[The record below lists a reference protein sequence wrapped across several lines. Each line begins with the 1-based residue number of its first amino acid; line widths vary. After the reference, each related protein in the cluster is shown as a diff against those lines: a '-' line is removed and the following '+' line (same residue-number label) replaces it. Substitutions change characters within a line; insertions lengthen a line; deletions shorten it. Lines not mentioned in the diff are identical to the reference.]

1 MSSSGSNG
9 VMFQLK
15 VDPLTGN
22 SEWIVIQEQEPEQ
35 EDDLLLTNNSKQLLA
50 NTCYLDMLNDTPR
63 NTAYRNAIDSTLSK
77 HSLTHTNVLDIGSGT
92 GLLSMMA
99 ARAMG
104 ISSSSSSS
112 TSQGTVTAC
121 ESYLPMLKL
130 MKKVLRANN
139 MDGKI
144 RLFNKRS
151 DELQVAVDM
160 ASRADV
166 LVSEILDSEL
176 LGEGL
181 IPTLQHAHDN
191 LLVQGYKTVPY
202 KATTYGQLVESTH
215 LWKLHDLFSNEAN
228 AADGIRLVPNGKETI
243 LRVKQQQYAMHCDA
257 MSQEIQLL
265 SEPFKI
271 FEYDFSKR
279 PDSHGETQ
287 LHINATNDG
296 TVHAVVSWWV
306 IGIGVITG
314 NNVSG
319 SAKGK
324 ISEADH
330 HDSRPQDS
338 HITLS
343 PERIAIYGDK
353 YWRRSMLDAI
363 NHALKEKDAP
373 LCVIAD
379 DSVFLTLAVAHLSKT
394 SHIIS
399 LFPGLREKG
408 TQYLQTVA
416 DENGYSMDRLEVI
429 SPSKKQWTMNDTHQK
444 KVDLLIAEP
453 FYVGAEGMLPWQG
466 LQFWSK
472 RTMLDSIL
480 SEDVCIM
487 PCKGILKACAMS
499 LPDLW
504 RSRRALENIE
514 GFDHTMVNSTLGAC
528 GGLSSTSDSP
538 CLPFYIWQCGDGEFD
553 LLKPLSSCQG
563 KAKVEFTEAGVCH
576 GFALWIDWVMD
587 STNDIVMSTGPD
599 HRYWKQGVK
608 LLGEPLM
615 VGKNVS
621 GICSTVIEASF
632 DSSSGELLTLSR
644 NRCIGW
650 GCSLAIPV
658 RGRGRIM
665 CAFHLPVSRS
675 DGIGYIVV
683 RDLVNGLVRGPL
695 RLAPWHQSSFPNGAS
710 YRPSRHKV
718 SRPLREQEAGGS
730 GSDPR
735 RTRTYIP
742 REREEA
748 EQRSINDY
756 FCDDE
761 TLPKYPEENFRRS
774 AYPPYA
780 NWAYSTAPDAFD
792 EYLQIAERCSRQCLE
807 NFTKCIQVLYVE
819 KFLRKPTSTDIEKT
833 YELHEEKHGL
843 TRMLGSIDCMHWEW
857 RNGP

>member
-1 MSSSGSNG
+1 MSSTTSGSG

-22 SEWIVIQEQEPEQ
+22 SEWIVIQEQDQEQ
-35 EDDLLLTNNSKQLLA
+35 DDFLSTTNNNNSKQQLLA

-63 NTAYRNAIDSTLSK
+63 NTAYRNAIDSTLL
-77 HSLTHTNVLDIGSGT
+77 SLNHYTHVLDIGSGT

-99 ARAMG
+99 ARAMA

-112 TSQGTVTAC
+112 SQSRGTVTAC

-151 DELQVAVDM
+151 DELQVGVDM
-160 ASRADV
+160 TSRADV

-228 AADGIRLVPNGKETI
+228 VADGIHLVPKGKETI
-243 LRVKQQQYAMHCDA
+243 LRVKQQQFAMHCDA
-257 MSQEIQLL
+257 MSEEIQLL

-271 FEYDFSKR
+271 FEFDFSKR

-287 LHINATNDG
+287 LHVKATNDG
-296 TVHAVVSWWV
+296 IVHAVVSWWV
-306 IGIGVITG
+306 LQLDEEGNIFYSTAPKWITSPFQHNG
-314 NNVSG
+314 LTSSYSSNRDWCDHWKQCVWFS
-319 SAKGK
+319 KGK
-324 ISEADH
+324 GLPVSKDEDVCMDATHTEISISYEFKAQSQLSETDH
-330 HDSRPQDS
+330 HDFRPHDS
-338 HITLS
+338 HITFS

-363 NHALKEKDAP
+363 NYALKEKDSP

-379 DSVFLTLAVAHLSKT
+379 DSVFLTVAVAHLSKT

-408 TQYLQTVA
+408 AQYLQTVA

-429 SPSKKQWTMNDTHQK
+429 NASKQQWTMSDTRQK

-453 FYVGAEGMLPWQG
+453 FYFGAEGMLPWQG

-528 GGLSSTSDSP
+528 GGLSSSSESP
-538 CLPFYIWQCGDGEFD
+538 CLPFFTWQCGDIQKLSDECTIMEFD

-587 STNDIVMSTGPD
+587 SANNIVISTGPD
-599 HRYWKQGVK
+599 RRYWKQGVK
-608 LLGEPLM
+608 LLGEPLI
-615 VGKNVS
+615 VGKNIA

-632 DSSSGELLTLSR
+632 DSSSGELSVK
-644 NRCIGW
+644 NR
-650 GCSLAIPV
+650 L
-658 RGRGRIM
+658 
-665 CAFHLPVSRS
+665 
-675 DGIGYIVV
+675 
-683 RDLVNGLVRGPL
+683 
-695 RLAPWHQSSFPNGAS
+695 
-710 YRPSRHKV
+710 
-718 SRPLREQEAGGS
+718 
-730 GSDPR
+730 
-735 RTRTYIP
+735 
-742 REREEA
+742 
-748 EQRSINDY
+748 
-756 FCDDE
+756 
-761 TLPKYPEENFRRS
+761 
-774 AYPPYA
+774 
-780 NWAYSTAPDAFD
+780 
-792 EYLQIAERCSRQCLE
+792 
-807 NFTKCIQVLYVE
+807 
-819 KFLRKPTSTDIEKT
+819 
-833 YELHEEKHGL
+833 
-843 TRMLGSIDCMHWEW
+843 
-857 RNGP
+857 